1 MIAYIICE
9 GAFDVALLRQILPQD
24 LLINVEIVAAGGL
37 SAIKSLSR
45 SLLVRRQVPIAIVA
59 DSDSIIPESVQ
70 ERRRSIEEL
79 ISSVA
84 VDTYFKVILAVPSI
98 ETVFFQDS
106 KLLPRLLGF
115 EPSQEILSLATAQPY
130 KALKELLG
138 QAGGEHGKFSLFH
151 HLTDEDL
158 KALCR
163 AQVMQEIIHFLE
175 AVQGIAKA
183 S

>member
-9 GAFDVALLRQILPQD
+9 GTSDVALLRHILPQD
-24 LLINVEIVAAGGL
+24 LLSNIEIVAAGGL

-79 ISSVA
+79 VSSVA
-84 VDTYFKVILAVPSI
+84 VDTYFEVILAVPSI
-98 ETVFFQDS
+98 EVVFFQDS
-106 KLLPRLLGF
+106 RLLPRLLGF
-115 EPSQEILSLATAQPY
+115 EPSQEILSLATSQPY
-130 KALKELLG
+130 KALKELLSQSG
-138 QAGGEHGKFSLFH
+138 SENGEYSLLH

-158 KALCR
+158 KALRR
-163 AQVMQEIIHFLE
+163 AQVVQEIICFLE
-175 AVQGIAKA
+175 SVQHTVKA